1 MNTRVTSSYSVTLLT
16 ILLVA
21 IVTSCSKDDSVVNK
35 QEKYINSHRI
45 PQEIAIKELESFLID
60 DDVLTKGGNGHR
72 VIKSIECLTERVPS
86 TKIGSDYNGL
96 DTLIYIVNF
105 DNQEGFAV
113 LSADDRISSMIIAV
127 TEKGEL
133 HPDDFLAT
141 QNMQE
146 DSLIHYTDTLGIE
159 RTLNRYNSEEDDY
172 YVARRDSSDMIPE
185 LIWDYI
191 DGERSGRG
199 GSDYNP
205 GENEGGGN
213 NGGSNSGSNLPGSNG
228 DGNGNNWASQS
239 VWVTRQNVP
248 MMLQTLWDQRGNNE
262 LYNHYCPKIGKRRAP
277 VGCVPLAVGQIINYH
292 RYPENL
298 TINGFQIDWSTLSQ
312 IHPYGT
318 EWNDSIAA
326 YSQKEMVSHFLAYM
340 RESCWGIS
348 VTGKQTFALP
358 VMAKVT
364 LASFGYKNVKRHIL
378 YSSSTIVH
386 CLQKGCPVLI
396 AAISGVKDGH
406 AWVID
411 GYRYQEKI
419 VPESEIVVDKRI
431 LFHCNWGWDGYCNG
445 YFASKIFKSKQ
456 VPVDFEDDW
465 EEDYDDQ
472 YGEDGREMYPYSFK
486 WWFRIIT
493 YNNPNLQQDETI

>member
-60 DDVLTKGGNGHR
+60 DEVLTKGGNGHR

-86 TKIGSDYNGL
+86 TKSGSDYNGL

-133 HPDDFLAT
+133 HPDDFLAA

-248 MMLQTLWDQRGNNE
+248 MMLQTLWDQE
-262 LYNHYCPKIGKRRAP
+262 DDVIEYNRYCPRTLFGKTP
-277 VGCVPLAVGQIINYH
+277 VGCVPVAVGQIMAYHEYPSIFPCDNY
-292 RYPENL
+292 
-298 TINGFQIDWSTLSQ
+298 TINWGAIKTV
-312 IHPYGT
+312 HPYGV
-318 EWNDSIAA
+318 DSTYIEDDDAIDMLA
-326 YSQKEMVSHFLAYM
+326 HYLKKVGRACNTLYLGPGFSFSLSSWARRALEGYGYRNVENNWHFRKSDIINMLDNGNPVFILAVSGLF
-340 RESCWGIS
+340 
-348 VTGKQTFALP
+348 
-358 VMAKVT
+358 
-364 LASFGYKNVKRHIL
+364 N
-378 YSSSTIVH
+378 
-386 CLQKGCPVLI
+386 
-396 AAISGVKDGH
+396 GH

-411 GYRYQEKI
+411 GYRYQEKV
-419 VPESEIVVDKRI
+419 VPESGSVTGNRT
-431 LFHCNWGWDGYCNG
+431 LLHCNWGWGGYANG
-445 YFASKIFKSKQ
+445 YYAYKIFKPKNGAYEY
-456 VPVDFEDDW
+456 EDDW
-465 EEDYDDQ
+465 EEEN
-472 YGEDGREMYPYSFK
+472 YGNTTEPYNFK
-486 WWFRIIT
+486 WHFRIIT
-493 YNNPNLQQDETI
+493 YSNPSL